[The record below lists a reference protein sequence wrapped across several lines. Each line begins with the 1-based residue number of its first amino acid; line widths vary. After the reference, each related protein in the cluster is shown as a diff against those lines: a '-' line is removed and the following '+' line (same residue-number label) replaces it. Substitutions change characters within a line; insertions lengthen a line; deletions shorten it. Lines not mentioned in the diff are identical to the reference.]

1 MLQVSMVMVVKSS
14 VNENKEYVF
23 KMLLNQ
29 WFSHES
35 GRDEVA
41 W

>member
-1 MLQVSMVMVVKSS
+1 MLMVVKSS
-14 VNENKEYVF
+14 VNENKEYAIGCYQIQQ
-23 KMLLNQ
+23 KDHAGP
-29 WFSHES
+29 SIR